1 MSRNSRVLTRVIPAL
16 RHRAIKAGLQEMKLA
31 VISPLARVQLAGCT
45 CGVWL
50 AISDVLNTPST
61 MENVYQPT
69 AEVALP
75 DQPEELTP
83 LEQLRLQWSQQ
94 PGAIPVLKQKNVI
107 DSHPE
112 LLPYAGIASL
122 KGWLWPYGFAFQGLI
137 IAAILAS
144 LLNWYITHDT
154 GKLQDDIIR
163 LRASTQEEL
172 KRQQGVM
179 DATQAEI
186 DRISRSPRETFN
198 LRMADRVITKDEA
211 LAEMTTLLEDTRK
224 SSEQYKRQM
233 AAKEQDLRATQNA
246 AAIARSGTPLLF
258 ALALLLAAGWVCR
271 SIQHDYARNKLVRN
285 SGDFFLYFAT
295 SEGIFLNLVFVFL
308 WHFALSGANYGL
320 SGLFESVGPL
330 VWAFFWIGFYALV
343 LRYFVGIARG
353 MHKALQL
360 RLPANE
366 WSPENRMLLRIHNN
380 FMGVFAVVEGTFLA
394 ACYLFYHADKHL
406 F

>member
-1 MSRNSRVLTRVIPAL
+1 
-16 RHRAIKAGLQEMKLA
+16 
-31 VISPLARVQLAGCT
+31 
-45 CGVWL
+45 
-50 AISDVLNTPST
+50 

-69 AEVALP
+69 AEEVLP
-75 DQPEELTP
+75 VHAEELTP
-83 LEQLRLQWSQQ
+83 LEQLRLQWTQQ
-94 PGAIPVLKQKNVI
+94 PVAISLLKQKNLI

-144 LLNWYITHDT
+144 MLNWYITHDS
-154 GKLQDDIIR
+154 GKLQDD
-163 LRASTQEEL
+163 LLQLQASRQEEL

-186 DRISRSPRETFN
+186 DRLSRSPRESF
-198 LRMADRVITKDEA
+198 RMRIGDRAVSREEA
-211 LAEMTTLLEDTRK
+211 IAQMNTLLQDTRN
-224 SSEQYKRQM
+224 SAEQYKRQM

-258 ALALLLAAGWVCR
+258 ALAVLIAAGGVRR
-271 SIQHDYARNKLVRN
+271 SVQRENSRNRLARN

-295 SEGIFLNLVFVFL
+295 SEGIFLNLAFIAL
-308 WHFALSGANYGL
+308 AHLALSGSNYGL
-320 SGLFESVGPL
+320 ASLFESVGPL
-330 VWAFFWIGFYALV
+330 FWVFFWIGFYALM
-343 LRYFVGIARG
+343 LWYFAGIARG
-353 MHKALQL
+353 IYKALQL
-360 RLPANE
+360 RPPASE
-366 WSPENRMLLRIHNN
+366 WSPENRILLHIHNN
-380 FMGVFAVVEGTFLA
+380 FLAAFAMLEGTFLA